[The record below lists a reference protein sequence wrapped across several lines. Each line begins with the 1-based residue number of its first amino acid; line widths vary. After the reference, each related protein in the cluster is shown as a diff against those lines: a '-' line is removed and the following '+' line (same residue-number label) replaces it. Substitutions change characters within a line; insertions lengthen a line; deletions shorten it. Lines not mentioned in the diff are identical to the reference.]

1 MYAIDLN
8 WEYFIEENIPKDEIG
23 EHFYNNS
30 FIMEDTVLD
39 QFIHLMKELNGNYE
53 DENDFIPIG
62 ICMDESMQGYMP
74 CWKPLVLENSNGE
87 TLYIHINYDL
97 WKEYYDRTHSK

>member
-53 DENDFIPIG
+53 D
-62 ICMDESMQGYMP
+62 
-74 CWKPLVLENSNGE
+74 
-87 TLYIHINYDL
+87 
-97 WKEYYDRTHSK
+97 